1 MSAGLKSRITA
12 SVPVPPPALPP
23 RIRPGLR
30 PRYNPPERHRWI
42 LSRTSHRTIPG
53 VPDTMAGTSDTT
65 RKIQTGRE
73 DGSML
78 FSYIFSFVFFRF
90 LCFSEQF
97 RYLRISI
104 RNPIGFRIL
113 FQMEV
118 KLHFA
123 ILYLHPDAGHFFF
136 NRGIKQKYNLSSSAV
151 MERMRLA

>member
-1 MSAGLKSRITA
+1 MGMISLNIWVIIAASLYVSSSGLLHAIIFLLYS
-12 SVPVPPPALPP
+12 S
-23 RIRPGLR
+23 
-30 PRYNPPERHRWI
+30 YNN
-42 LSRTSHRTIPG
+42 LSLIHISIPG
-53 VPDTMAGTSDTT
+53 VPDTMAGTSDTA

-73 DGSML
+73 DDNML